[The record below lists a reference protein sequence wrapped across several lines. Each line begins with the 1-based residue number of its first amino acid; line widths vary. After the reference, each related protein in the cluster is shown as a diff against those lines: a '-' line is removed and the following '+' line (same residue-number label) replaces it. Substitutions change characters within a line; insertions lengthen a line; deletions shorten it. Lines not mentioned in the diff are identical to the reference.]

1 MLTDFFDGIAV
12 FFYRL
17 FLTLITALKDLF
29 LWALESVFS
38 AVTYL
43 LSGLTG
49 LFGQMD
55 VSSYMSAIPSQV
67 AWVFVQVGLP
77 NALVIISSAIGI
89 RLILQLIP
97 FVRLGS

>member
-1 MLTDFFDGIAV
+1 MFDDLYHEFTN

-17 FLTLITALKDLF
+17 FLTLITVLEDLF
-29 LWALESVFS
+29 FWIINTIFNGV
-38 AVTYL
+38 VHV
-43 LSGLTG
+43 LSGLSN

-55 VSSYMSAIPSQV
+55 VSSYISSVPSQV
-67 AWVFVQVGLP
+67 SWVFIQVGLP
-77 NALVIISSAIGI
+77 NALLIISSAIGI